1 MTFEKRI
8 QALPSRSAEV
18 NAGGMIALGGYR
30 FLWWLLSPFVRY
42 TLRAR
47 ARGGKEDPAR
57 LKERYGEAS
66 RIRPPG
72 TLIWIHGASVGES
85 LAALPLASR
94 LLETGGR
101 HVLVTSGTVTSA
113 KLLNERLPE
122 RVFHQYAPIDRTDAV
137 RAFLRHWRPDLALF
151 IESELWPN
159 RVVETNAAGVPIALV
174 NARLSDRSFTG
185 WKRAHGA
192 ARQLLSCIDV
202 CLAQD
207 VKIAGQLRIL
217 GAPSVL
223 VSGSLKADAP
233 PLPFDASALAAFRAS
248 VNGRRLFLAAQTHPG
263 EEEAVLGA
271 AATIRSLHPD
281 LLTVIVPRHPDRGE
295 AIALLAEQRGFSVVR
310 RAGGALPDKDTG
322 VYIADTLGELGL
334 FYRAAPFVFLGASL
348 VPKGGHNPL
357 EPAILGVPVLT
368 GPHVENFAETFRTLM
383 AAQGTKPVLG
393 AEDLAHAAGALL
405 AEPEK
410 AVALGAKARE
420 AVAQLAGALDRT
432 VETAERLLADH
443 ARP

>member
-8 QALPSRSAEV
+8 QALPSRSAEA

-30 FLWWLLSPFVRY
+30 SLWWVLSPFVGY
-42 TLRAR
+42 TLKSRA
-47 ARGGKEDPAR
+47 AKGKEDPAR
-57 LKERYGEAS
+57 LKERYGKAS
-66 RIRPPG
+66 RARPPG

-85 LAALPLASR
+85 LAALPLISR
-94 LLETGGR
+94 LLEAPGR
-101 HVLVTSGTVTSA
+101 HVLMTSGTVTSA
-113 KLLNERLPE
+113 RLLDERLPE
-122 RVFHQYAPIDRTDAV
+122 RAFHQYAPIDRTDAV
-137 RAFLRHWRPDLALF
+137 RAFLKHWRPDLALF

-207 VKIAGQLRIL
+207 EKIAGQLRVL
-217 GAPSVL
+217 GAPEVS

-233 PLPFDASALAAFRAS
+233 PLPHDAAALADFRAA
-248 VNGRRLFLAAQTHPG
+248 VGVRPLFLAAQTHLG

-271 AATIRSLHPD
+271 AAILRPSHPD
-281 LLTVIVPRHPDRGE
+281 LLTVIVPRHPDRGA
-295 AIALLAEQRGFSVVR
+295 AIQLLAQQRGFKAVR
-310 RAGGALPDKDTG
+310 RAGGALPDAKTD

-348 VPKGGHNPL
+348 VPRGGHNPL

-368 GPHVENFAETFRTLM
+368 GPHTENFAETFRTLM
-383 AAQGTKPVLG
+383 AAQATQPVSG
-393 AEDLAHAAGALL
+393 AEDLARMAGALL
-405 AEPEK
+405 ADPRN
-410 AVALGAKARE
+410 ALALGAKAKGG
-420 AVAQLAGALDRT
+420 VAQLAGALDRT
-432 VETAERLLADH
+432 VETAERLLARH